1 MPYFLPIL
9 DPFPE
14 KRKLPALPAP
24 LSAAS
29 CYFPGK
35 RVRRL
40 LVANSQS
47 EAASQSRPSWVLAT
61 GWLSAESYKFWF
73 DKSQL

>member
-9 DPFPE
+9 YPFQE
-14 KRKLPALPAP
+14 KRKLPTLPVP

-35 RVRRL
+35 GVRRL
-40 LVANSQS
+40 LVANSQP
-47 EAASQSRPSWVLAT
+47 AAPSKNRPSWALAA